1 MTNKIAEDTWPIDG
15 KNSGAIPLGRDTKVI
30 PLDKGANQIPLGP
43 FGRKKREERH
53 A

>member
-15 KNSGAIPLGRDTKVI
+15 KNSGAIPLDKDAGVV
-30 PLDKGANQIPLGP
+30 PLNKDANQIPLGP